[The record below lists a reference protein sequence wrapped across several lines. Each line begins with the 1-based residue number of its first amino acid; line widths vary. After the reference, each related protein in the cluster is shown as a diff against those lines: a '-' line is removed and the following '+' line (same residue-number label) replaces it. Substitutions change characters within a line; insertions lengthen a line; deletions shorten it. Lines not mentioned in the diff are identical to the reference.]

1 VAAYNARVP
10 RTQLLTRL
18 AAVVACLVLP
28 LTVCAQTGQTGSLV
42 DMSIEDLMNVR
53 VTTVSKRDQNLRDTA
68 AAISVISND
77 DLRRAGATSLPEALR
92 LVVGMNVAAVN
103 GREWAVSAR
112 GFNFVFA
119 SKLLVLI
126 DGRTVYTPLY
136 AGVAWP
142 LRQVMLEDVD
152 RIEVIRGPGA
162 AIWGANA
169 VNGVINVVT
178 RSSQDT
184 QGTFLSAGGGDVLQ
198 GTVEARYGGQ
208 INRNLSY
215 RVSGSAES
223 HDNFVL
229 ADGAPATD
237 GWGARSAGFR
247 FDRYSTD
254 ERTQLTLLGDGTGIW
269 THPDGFESYT
279 TSALARWSRRSSSR
293 SNVEVQGFHDR
304 QATNQKVRSRNI
316 TDTFDVTFQQTAGV
330 GARNDVV
337 WGAGHRFIRNQF
349 FQTNPNVQ
357 IRNPGFDLRLFS
369 VFVQDEFSLVPD
381 AVTLT
386 AGVKI
391 EHNDFTGFEVQPT
404 VRAMIK
410 PSRQQT
416 VWTAFSRAVR
426 TPSTIQGKDVNGIVV
441 GAPFVG
447 PGGGRYSPT
456 ITGNG
461 DPLSEILWAYELGY
475 RVQPAARVGVDLA
488 AFYNRYGGLI
498 TTAGVSRFVPG
509 SPVGTAEI
517 PFKNLL
523 DATTQ
528 GLEATVTMAPSTASR
543 VTLLYALT
551 YQDLRG
557 PANADLSL
565 ISAPPRNQLSI
576 RTGYNFR
583 PNLSIDGQLRYVGK
597 IPGTPDYLTADLH
610 LLFRPVDRFEFAIL
624 AQDLLDR
631 HHPEQGPAPIT
642 TITETPRRIYA
653 TLTWR
658 LGSSRRPAP

>member
-1 VAAYNARVP
+1 
-10 RTQLLTRL
+10 LLTRL
-18 AAVVACLVLP
+18 AAVVACLALP
-28 LTVCAQTGQTGSLV
+28 LTVGAQTGQAGSLV
-42 DMSIEDLMNVR
+42 DMSIEELMNVR
-53 VTTVSKRDQNLRDTA
+53 VTTVSKREQNLRDTA

-77 DLRRAGATSLPEALR
+77 DLRRAGVTSLPEALR
-92 LVVGMNVAAVN
+92 LVAGMNVGAVN

-112 GFNFVFA
+112 GFNFIFA
-119 SKLLVLI
+119 SKVLVLV
-126 DGRTVYTPLY
+126 DGRTVYATLY

-142 LRQVMLEDVD
+142 LLQMVLEDVD

-169 VNGVINVVT
+169 VNGVINVVS
-178 RSSQDT
+178 RSSRDT
-184 QGTFLSAGGGDVLQ
+184 QGTLLSAGGGDVLQ

-215 RVSGSAES
+215 RVSGSAQS

-229 ADGAPATD
+229 AGGAPASD
-237 GWGARSAGFR
+237 GWGARNAGFR

-254 ERTQLTLLGDGTGIW
+254 ERTQLTVQGDGTGIW
-269 THPDGFESYT
+269 TQTDGFESYT

-293 SNVEVQGFHDR
+293 SNVEVQAFHDR
-304 QATNQKVRSRNI
+304 LSTNQRARSRGI

-330 GARNDVV
+330 GARNDLV

-349 FQTNPNVQ
+349 FQTNPAVQ
-357 IRNPGFDLRLFS
+357 IRNPALDLRLFS
-369 VFVQDEFSLVPD
+369 AFVQDEFSLVPD
-381 AVTLT
+381 VVTLT

-391 EHNDFTGFEVQPT
+391 EHNDLTGFEVQPT
-404 VRAMIK
+404 VRAVIK

-426 TPSTIQGKDVNGIVV
+426 TPSALQGEDINGIVV

-447 PGGGRYSPT
+447 PGGGRYLPT

-461 DPLSEILWAYELGY
+461 DPASEILWGYELGY

-498 TTAGVSRFVPG
+498 ATAGVLRFVPG

-523 DATTQ
+523 DATTH
-528 GLEATVTMAPSTASR
+528 GLEATVTMAPTTASR
-543 VTLLYALT
+543 VTLLYAVT
-551 YQDLRG
+551 SQDLRG
-557 PANADLSL
+557 PADADLSP

-576 RTGYNFR
+576 RTGYDVR
-583 PNLSIDGQLRYVGK
+583 PNLSVDGQLRYVGK
-597 IPGTPDYLTADLH
+597 IPGTPDYLTADFH
-610 LLFRPVDRFEFAIL
+610 LIFRPVERFEFTIL

-631 HHPEQGPAPIT
+631 QHPEQAPAPVTSIS
-642 TITETPRRIYA
+642 EAPRRLYA
-653 TLTWR
+653 KLTLR